1 MTKRNYDTLGVM
13 LDMSRNAVMSMDA
26 LKKYFVYLHKMGY
39 NCVMLYTEDTYEVE
53 GEPYLGYM
61 RGRYTCDELRE
72 LDEYAAGLGIELI
85 PCVQTLAHLQGF
97 VPWKQVPI
105 DNEDAML
112 VGDPRV
118 YEFIEN
124 LIRSLRACFKTN
136 RIHIGMDEA
145 WTLGRGQ
152 YMNRNG
158 YESPVS
164 IMKKHLAQVCEI
176 VRKYDFE
183 PMIWSDMFFRSISP
197 NNKYYQPRQE
207 MPEEVKAAVP
217 SDVIP
222 VYWDYYQD
230 NEQVYDDM
238 LYNHEQISDKTWFAG
253 GAWTWRGFMPI
264 NDFSILSMRHAVNA
278 CRKHGIRNI
287 FFTMWGDDGAE
298 CSRYAAIP
306 TLYYLAEYLRG
317 NEDEDKIKAG
327 FARLFGAEFDAFMSL
342 DSLNGLIRD
351 HVIKQDATT
360 KILLYNDYFNGVND
374 IRVLPEAT
382 PEFRRVAELWH
393 GYAKKYRRW
402 GYLFDSAA
410 KLADVLAVKHDLGLR
425 TRAAYQAG
433 DKDALRALANGDYA
447 SLLRL
452 IDRFALAFEKQWN
465 TENKPTGFDVQDVRL
480 GGLIRRTDSCRRRLL
495 DYVNGK
501 IDAIPELEV
510 ELLDGV
516 TPSGAANNYGK
527 MVTPNRLTHKIL

>member
-1 MTKRNYDTLGVM
+1 MKKRNYDTLGVM

-61 RGRYTCDELRE
+61 RGRYTCDDLRE
-72 LDEYAAGLGIELI
+72 LDAYAASLGIELI

-207 MPEEVKAAVP
+207 MPEEVKAAVSRTRHMSHCP
-217 SDVIP
+217 KAGARAVKRYALRIRGEKNSAAACMLGKLSHALAYTFGNRFGHSAKAAVLVENTAQLKGGFPHVVKLYIIP
-222 VYWDYYQD
+222 VEAFG
-230 NEQVYDDM
+230 N
-238 LYNHEQISDKTWFAG
+238 LQICIVF
-253 GAWTWRGFMPI
+253 R
-264 NDFSILSMRHAVNA
+264 NVRH
-278 CRKHGIRNI
+278 CI
-287 FFTMWGDDGAE
+287 
-298 CSRYAAIP
+298 S
-306 TLYYLAEYLRG
+306 
-317 NEDEDKIKAG
+317 
-327 FARLFGAEFDAFMSL
+327 
-342 DSLNGLIRD
+342 
-351 HVIKQDATT
+351 
-360 KILLYNDYFNGVND
+360 
-374 IRVLPEAT
+374 
-382 PEFRRVAELWH
+382 
-393 GYAKKYRRW
+393 
-402 GYLFDSAA
+402 
-410 KLADVLAVKHDLGLR
+410 
-425 TRAAYQAG
+425 
-433 DKDALRALANGDYA
+433 
-447 SLLRL
+447 
-452 IDRFALAFEKQWN
+452 
-465 TENKPTGFDVQDVRL
+465 
-480 GGLIRRTDSCRRRLL
+480 
-495 DYVNGK
+495 
-501 IDAIPELEV
+501 
-510 ELLDGV
+510 
-516 TPSGAANNYGK
+516 PS
-527 MVTPNRLTHKIL
+527 